1 MRTLLAAI
9 VGGLIVFVWGYVSH
23 AQLNLAES
31 TIKPV
36 PKEEAVHNLLKDT
49 IKEPG
54 IYGIP
59 YCSPA
64 VEKDPA
70 QKAEWEKK
78 YQAGNAILI
87 RGHDNEQ
94 SMSPQTLMY
103 QGAVCVI
110 GAFILA
116 LFLGSGTSAAGAVT
130 RIFTGAALGAFAWV
144 SQDAPNYIW
153 YRFPWDYEQAVLI
166 NAVVGWAA
174 AAFVMALI
182 LKKPAPPPK
191 KA

>member
-23 AQLNLAES
+23 VQLNLAES

-64 VEKDPA
+64 VEKDA
-70 QKAEWEKK
+70 TQKAEWEKK

-87 RGHDNEQ
+87 RGRDNEQ
-94 SMSPQTLMY
+94 SMAPQTLMY
-103 QGAVCVI
+103 QGAACVV
-110 GAFILA
+110 GALILA
-116 LFLGSGTSAAGAVT
+116 LFIGAGTSAAGAVT
-130 RIFTGAALGAFAWV
+130 RLFAGAAIGVFAWV
-144 SQDAPNYIW
+144 SQDAPNWIW

-166 NAVVGWAA
+166 NSVVGWAA

-182 LKKPAPPPK
+182 LKKPAPPK

>member
-9 VGGLIVFVWGYVSH
+9 IGGLVVFVWGFVSH

-31 TIKPV
+31 TIKQA
-36 PKEEAVHNLLKDT
+36 PKEDALHQLCKDT
-49 IKEPG
+49 ITQPG
-54 IYGIP
+54 IYAVP
-59 YCSPA
+59 YRAPA

-70 QKAEWEKK
+70 QKEAWEKK
-78 YQAGNAILI
+78 YQEGNALII
-87 RGHDNEQ
+87 RGRDHEQ

-103 QGAVCVI
+103 QGAICVI

-130 RIFTGAALGAFAWV
+130 RIFSGAAFGAFAWV
-144 SQDAPNYIW
+144 SQDAPNWIW
-153 YRFPWDYEQAVLI
+153 YRFPWDYEQATLI

>member
-9 VGGLIVFVWGYVSH
+9 VGGLIVFIWGYVSH
-23 AQLNLAES
+23 AQLWLAES

-36 PKEEAVHNLLKDT
+36 PKEEAMHGLIKDMQ
-49 IKEPG
+49 PG
-54 IYGIP
+54 IYGVP
-59 YCSPA
+59 FCSQA
-64 VEKDPA
+64 TEKDPT

-78 YQAGNAILI
+78 YQDGNAILI
-87 RGHDNEQ
+87 RGPSHEQ
-94 SMSPQTLMY
+94 SMTAQTLVY
-103 QGAVCVI
+103 QGASCVV
-110 GAFILA
+110 GALILA
-116 LFLGSGTSAAGAVT
+116 LFLGAGTSAAGAVT
-130 RIFTGAALGAFAWV
+130 RLFAGAAIGVFAWV
-144 SQDAPNYIW
+144 SQDAPNWIW

-182 LKKPAPPPK
+182 LKKPAPPK